1 MRNLDEHV
9 YIACTHISNMKM
21 LHSVTAVENR
31 GIVNASNVGCDIA
44 ASSTA
49 FTLAIS
55 ENTQF
60 RQQCVPGFNCA
71 FLASLTRLPDS
82 LRNGSIHSLIMTLA
96 LLREPRH

>member
-9 YIACTHISNMKM
+9 YLACTVISKM

-60 RQQCVPGFNCA
+60 R
-71 FLASLTRLPDS
+71 
-82 LRNGSIHSLIMTLA
+82 
-96 LLREPRH
+96 